1 MEELIHLKINNM
13 PVTVKKGTKILEAAR
28 MLHIDI
34 PHLCYHP
41 DQKIKA
47 RCRICS
53 VEVVGKRR
61 LLAACSTECW
71 EGMEVYTD
79 TQVVRD
85 TQRGI
90 LQLIMA
96 DHEENCLTC
105 PRNGNCVLQDLCSRF
120 NVLKPKIP
128 HVSKPQP
135 KFGNNP
141 SLLHDPEKCVK
152 CGRCIRACKDIQG
165 IEVLGFAGRSTDIHI
180 TTPFNDEFNNTQ
192 CVLCGQCS
200 LACPVGALVEKD
212 DTERVLDA
220 IFDPDKIVIV
230 QTAPS
235 VRVALGDAFGLPKG
249 SIVTKKMVTA
259 LRMIG
264 FDKVFDTNYGADLTI
279 TEEAN
284 ELIERIKSGQKMPMA
299 TSCCPG
305 WVNYVEKHY
314 PDLLDHLSTTKSPMQ
329 IFSAI
334 TKTHYAQQ
342 KHIDPKKIFTVAVMP
357 CIAKK
362 YEITRPEMGR
372 DGYQDTDAVITTRGL
387 IKLIKY
393 IGIDFNNLPESE
405 FDNPMG
411 EATGAA
417 AIFGTTG
424 GVMEAALRTTYEW
437 LTGKEMQNVEYTPV
451 RGFDGIK
458 EAEINIDGK
467 KIRIAVA
474 HTLKNAKVIMDKIRA
489 GECEYDFFEVMAC
502 PGGCLGGGGQP
513 VDTTMAVIKNVWKHS
528 TL

>member
-342 KHIDPKKIFTVAVMP
+342 EHIDPKKIFTVAVMP

-405 FDNPMG
+405 FDNPNG
-411 EATGAA
+411 
-417 AIFGTTG
+417 
-424 GVMEAALRTTYEW
+424 
-437 LTGKEMQNVEYTPV
+437 
-451 RGFDGIK
+451 
-458 EAEINIDGK
+458 
-467 KIRIAVA
+467 
-474 HTLKNAKVIMDKIRA
+474 
-489 GECEYDFFEVMAC
+489 
-502 PGGCLGGGGQP
+502 
-513 VDTTMAVIKNVWKHS
+513 
-528 TL
+528 